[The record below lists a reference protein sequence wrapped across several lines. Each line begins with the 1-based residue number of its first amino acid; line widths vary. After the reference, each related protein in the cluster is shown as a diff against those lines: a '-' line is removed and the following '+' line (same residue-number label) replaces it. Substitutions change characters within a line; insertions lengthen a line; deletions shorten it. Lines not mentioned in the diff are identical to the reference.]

1 LEFPHHENEI
11 AQAEG
16 AGHSFARHWLHS
28 GMVNVDGEKMSKSL
42 GNFTTLRDV
51 IDEVGGPAFRL
62 LVLQTHY
69 RRQMEVGEKELR
81 DAEKAIDRINAL
93 MRRARRADVPTVDA
107 GNTGPFR
114 DAMDDD
120 FDTPAAI
127 AVIFEL
133 VRDANTAL
141 DEQEPG
147 RAAVLVATIREEMSA
162 LGLEWDD
169 EVPELDSEIGA
180 LVAARDD
187 ARERRDFAEAD
198 RLRDE
203 LQARGIG
210 LEDTP
215 QGTVWRRT

>member
-1 LEFPHHENEI
+1 
-11 AQAEG
+11 
-16 AGHSFARHWLHS
+16 
-28 GMVNVDGEKMSKSL
+28 
-42 GNFTTLRDV
+42 
-51 IDEVGGPAFRL
+51 
-62 LVLQTHY
+62 
-69 RRQMEVGEKELR
+69 
-81 DAEKAIDRINAL
+81 

-107 GNTGPFR
+107 GDTSPFR
-114 DAMDDD
+114 AAMDDD

-203 LQARGIG
+203 LQARGIV

-215 QGTVWRRT
+215 QGTVWRRS